1 MPFMPSKPRGWSS
14 KPQQKTYAIPLPLAE
29 LRAARNVGGSRPAQE
44 MNDERIRR
52 MRIVALVEKAGLF
65 ELEPDKQISVLLLLR
80 ELRGQPPLDQDALD
94 RLKAAVLEH
103 EAAKEKLRDLEAE
116 RRDIEAEQRALS
128 RKKRRHRRR

>member
-1 MPFMPSKPRGWSS
+1 
-14 KPQQKTYAIPLPLAE
+14 
-29 LRAARNVGGSRPAQE
+29 

-52 MRIVALVEKAGLF
+52 MRIVALIENWGLF
-65 ELEPDKQISVLLLLR
+65 ELEPDEQISILLLLR
-80 ELRGQPPLDQDALD
+80 ELHGLPPLDQDALD

-116 RRDIEAEQRALS
+116 RRDIEAEQRVLS